1 MAITYE
7 EALSTLTSMFGTPWT
22 KDTLDLVLRHHE
34 GHMENT
40 VESVLGHGDGDPQV
54 LIDNLKKGK
63 APAAD
68 VSLDEEL
75 ARQLA
80 NEEQQRSRSSGRS
93 GGAPAPSSSRATG
106 SGTPSAPS
114 RKTHTKGLGNP
125 TDIPSD
131 FLRIPGYAPAAGG
144 GGATAGSA
152 GSASM
157 DEDERLAR
165 MLQDELFSEELAR
178 NPQFAHLTTGPRGAG
193 GRVGEMPTGAAA
205 ASARRPGAGPDL
217 QVQGRQVLDKIG
229 EMGTEAKKKLQL
241 FAANFNA
248 KRNHQQGGG
257 RGPDA
262 VASGGETHEHR
273 SLLDDPEDD
282 ELGGGANHME
292 MGAMG
297 FGSKKTV

>member
-22 KDTLDLVLRHHE
+22 QDTLDLVLRHHE

-80 NEEQQRSRSSGRS
+80 NEEQQRSRSSERS
-93 GGAPAPSSSRATG
+93 GGAPPPPSSRSTG
-106 SGTPSAPS
+106 SGTPS
-114 RKTHTKGLGNP
+114 RKSQTKGRGNP
-125 TDIPSD
+125 TYLPSD
-131 FLRIPGYAPAAGG
+131 FLRIPGYTPAAGG
-144 GGATAGSA
+144 GGGSG

-165 MLQDELFSEELAR
+165 MLQDELFSQELAR
-178 NPQFAHLTTGPRGAG
+178 NPQFAHLTTGPRGAGAGAG

-248 KRNHQQGGG
+248 KRNNQQGGG

-262 VASGGETHEHR
+262 VASGGGAHEHR

-292 MGAMG
+292 MGGMG
-297 FGSKKTV
+297 FGSKKTI